1 MANYRQKTIAEK
13 IAKLVAKI
21 ERLPQPMSKELLE
34 KCKQAIIEEAKL
46 GIISRGQLCEL
57 FFFFKRN
64 TLKNL
69 DSPSN
74 PKEGIKNPQ
83 HIGSRNYVY
92 YHVEDVFEYLER
104 EFCLKPQ
111 ERINAAKKELH
122 ELKQKQAEEQEAK
135 RKKFENLYRTGEIK

>member
-1 MANYRQKTIAEK
+1 MANFGQKTIAEK

-34 KCKQAIIEEAKL
+34 KCKQAIIEEATL
-46 GIISRGQLCEL
+46 GIISRVQLCEM
-57 FFFFKRN
+57 FFFLSRN
-64 TLKNL
+64 TLRNL

-83 HIGSRNYVY
+83 HIGNRNYVY

-104 EFCLKPQ
+104 EFCIKPQ
-111 ERINAAKKELH
+111 ERINVAKKELQ